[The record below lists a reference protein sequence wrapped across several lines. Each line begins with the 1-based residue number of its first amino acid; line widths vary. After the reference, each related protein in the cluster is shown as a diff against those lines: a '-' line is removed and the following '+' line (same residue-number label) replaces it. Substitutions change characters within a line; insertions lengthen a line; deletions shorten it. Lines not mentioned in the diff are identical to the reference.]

1 MEMFLRVR
9 NGHVDAVRFLTDGCF
24 FTIAACSAVAKMAE
38 NKDLRSC
45 FSVNQSAVL
54 RELVAM
60 PSDHEHCAYLSACA
74 FQRALRVYRD
84 SNKTKKA
91 S

>member
-1 MEMFLRVR
+1 VEMFLRVR
-9 NGHVDAVRFLTDGCF
+9 NEHVDAVRFLTDGCF
-24 FTIAACSAVAKMAE
+24 FTIAACSAVAKLAE
-38 NKDLRSC
+38 KKDLRGC

-60 PSDHEHCAYLSACA
+60 PPDHEHCAYLSACA
-74 FQRALRVYRD
+74 FQKALREYRD
-84 SNKTKKA
+84 RRKTKKA